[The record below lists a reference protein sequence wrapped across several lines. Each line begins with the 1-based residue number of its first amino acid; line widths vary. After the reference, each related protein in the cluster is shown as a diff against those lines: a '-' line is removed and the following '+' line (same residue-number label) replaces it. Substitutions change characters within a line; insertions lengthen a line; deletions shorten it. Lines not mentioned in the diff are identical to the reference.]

1 LINPDSGGV
10 DDQYSPNGTGRG
22 RSAVDTNSPGRSVG
36 EPDEPPRFDEDFVRA
51 AAFREQDLVALPKP
65 SRESLREVKRE
76 AKQRKKAAAGRSRPA
91 GRSRAGRLPLSRRAI
106 IQGSVAVVLLAGF
119 ATGGFSLFGPGSE
132 PTAHAPIPVV
142 VPSDSSAATPTSASP
157 QPSVA
162 PDPFAGTPA
171 AGWPLGDKGIV
182 APAAQP
188 VAGFSKAQVAAAF
201 AHTRG
206 YLHEALLD
214 PSVVFRGQLGP
225 VIAMIST
232 ASLGAW
238 KADTTTWPVNL
249 ANRFLPQQLVSG
261 TLPFRVNGF
270 MSAGQGPYHQLR
282 ITFHYVV
289 VYDVHGK
296 SAVPGATPTLV
307 GIRRDGSMIFDPRH
321 DGLAAPGW
329 LEDSQYTS
337 DRSDCTRKWPYP
349 AYVEVYLQS
358 PDDPPAPTVSPMA
371 VASMPPYAV
380 LDPRAS
386 TAPTTRCFSDT
397 TSLG

>member
-1 LINPDSGGV
+1 MDANSTGG
-10 DDQYSPNGTGRG
+10 
-22 RSAVDTNSPGRSVG
+22 SVG
-36 EPDEPPRFDEDFVRA
+36 EPDEPPRFDDDFVRA
-51 AAFREQDLVALPKP
+51 AAVREQDLAALPKP

-76 AKQRKKAAAGRSRPA
+76 AKQRKKAAAGRGRPA
-91 GRSRAGRLPLSRRAI
+91 GRSRAGRIPVSRRAV
-106 IQGSVAVVLLAGF
+106 IQGSVAAVLLAGI
-119 ATGGFSLFGPGSE
+119 ATGGFSLLGPGSE
-132 PTAHAPIPVV
+132 PMSHAPIPVV
-142 VPSDSSAATPTSASP
+142 VPSDSAAPTSTSASP
-157 QPSVA
+157 SPSVA
-162 PDPFAGTPA
+162 LDPYLGTPA

-188 VAGFSKAQVAAAF
+188 VAGFTKAQVAAAY
-201 AHTRG
+201 AHTRA

-225 VIAMIST
+225 VVAVISK

-238 KADTTTWPVNL
+238 KADTTTWPVSL
-249 ANRFLPQQLVSG
+249 ANRFLPQQLVPG
-261 TLPFRVNGF
+261 RLPFRVNGF
-270 MSAGQGPYHQLR
+270 MSAGQGPYNQLR

-289 VYDVHGK
+289 VYDVRGK
-296 SAVPGATPTLV
+296 STVPGTTPTLV
-307 GIRRDGSMIFDPRH
+307 GVRRDGSMIFDPRH

-329 LEDSQYTS
+329 LEDSNYTS

-386 TAPTTRCFSDT
+386 TPPTTQCFSDT

>member
-1 LINPDSGGV
+1 MD
-10 DDQYSPNGTGRG
+10 
-22 RSAVDTNSPGRSVG
+22 ANSPGRSVG

-91 GRSRAGRLPLSRRAI
+91 GRSRAGRLQLSRRAV
-106 IQGSVAVVLLAGF
+106 IQGLVAVVLLAGF

-142 VPSDSSAATPTSASP
+142 VPSDSATPTPTSASP

-162 PDPFAGTPA
+162 SDPYAGTPA
-171 AGWPLGDKGIV
+171 AAWPLGDKGIV

-188 VAGFSKAQVAAAF
+188 VAGFTKAQVASAY
-201 AHTRG
+201 AHTHA

-225 VIAMIST
+225 VAAVISK
-232 ASLGAW
+232 ASLMAW
-238 KADTTTWPVNL
+238 KADTATWPVSL
-249 ANRFLPQQLVSG
+249 ANRFLPQQLVAG

-270 MSAGQGPYHQLR
+270 MSAGPGPSNQLR
-282 ITFHYVV
+282 ISFHYVV
-289 VYDVHGK
+289 VYDVRGK
-296 SAVPGATPTLV
+296 STVPGTTPTLV
-307 GIRRDGSMIFDPRH
+307 GVRRDGSMIFDPRH

-329 LEDSQYTS
+329 LENSQYTS

-349 AYVEVYLQS
+349 AFVEVYLQS
-358 PDDPPAPTVSPMA
+358 PDDPPAPTVSPMPGS
-371 VASMPPYAV
+371 SMPPYPV

-386 TAPTTRCFSDT
+386 TPPTGHCFNDT